1 MPLFASDA
9 HLASAISNRAI
20 FALQVVFFN
29 GPSGCP
35 RATGFFV
42 LLQLPTSNRL
52 FDGPLGC
59 PQATGPKA
67 TEGGIL

>member
-20 FALQVVFFN
+20 FALQAIFFN
-29 GPSGCP
+29 
-35 RATGFFV
+35 
-42 LLQLPTSNRL
+42 
-52 FDGPLGC
+52 GPLGC